1 MLMAL
6 NSLVSVHE
14 TTITETAKQT
24 TKLLNYNASHI
35 DAVKEYRRSG
45 MIIHIYSDAFYISE
59 PEAWSRA
66 GGYFF
71 LGPNP
76 THQ

>member
-6 NSLVSVHE
+6 NSLVSIHA
-14 TTITETAKQT
+14 TTITETEKQT
-24 TKLLNYNASHI
+24 TQLLNYNASHI

-45 MIIHIYSDAFYISE
+45 MIIYIYSDASYISE
-59 PEAWSRA
+59 PEARSRA

-71 LGPNP
+71 LGLNP

>member
-1 MLMAL
+1 MLLAL
-6 NSLVSVHE
+6 NSLVSVHA
-14 TTITETAKQT
+14 TTITETKKQT
-24 TKLLNYNASHI
+24 TQLLNYNASHI
-35 DAVKEYRRSG
+35 DAVKEYRIRG
-45 MIIHIYSDAFYISE
+45 MIIHINSDTSYISE
-59 PEAWSRA
+59 PEERSRA